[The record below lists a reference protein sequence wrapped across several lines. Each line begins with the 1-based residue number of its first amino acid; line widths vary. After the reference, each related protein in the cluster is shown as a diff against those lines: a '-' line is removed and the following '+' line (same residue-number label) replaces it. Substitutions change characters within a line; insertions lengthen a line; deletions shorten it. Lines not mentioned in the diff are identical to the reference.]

1 MVGGVGKR
9 VGAEEGLFMGVY
21 LWGTHGVRPYGTRD
35 EGALLS
41 LNFHLSTL
49 ISQPSS
55 LNPHLNS
62 LQERFLIH
70 DFYAEFLRLF
80 EF

>member
-1 MVGGVGKR
+1 MEVH
-9 VGAEEGLFMGVY
+9 
-21 LWGTHGVRPYGTRD
+21 LWGTHGVRPYGIWD

-41 LNFHLSTL
+41 LNFQLSSL
-49 ISQPSS
+49 IS
-55 LNPHLNS
+55 HLYS
-62 LQERFLIH
+62 FQEGVFIH

>member
-1 MVGGVGKR
+1 MEGELGRACGVEVR
-9 VGAEEGLFMGVY
+9 CLWELTI
-21 LWGTHGVRPYGTRD
+21 WGTHGVRPYGTRD

-41 LNFHLSTL
+41 LNFHLS
-49 ISQPSS
+49 S
-55 LNPHLNS
+55 LNSHLNS
-62 LQERFLIH
+62 FQESFFIH

>member
-1 MVGGVGKR
+1 MEGELGRACGVEVR
-9 VGAEEGLFMGVY
+9 Y
-21 LWGTHGVRPYGTRD
+21 LWELTILGTHGVRPYGIWD

-49 ISQPSS
+49 NSHLSPLLS
-55 LNPHLNS
+55 HLNS
-62 LQERFLIH
+62 LQKAFLIH

>member
-1 MVGGVGKR
+1 
-9 VGAEEGLFMGVY
+9 MGVNH
-21 LWGTHGVRPYGTRD
+21 LGDARRPYGTRD

-41 LNFHLSTL
+41 LNFHLSTFNFHL
-49 ISQPSS
+49 ST
-55 LNPHLNS
+55 LNSHLSPLLSHLYS